1 MRSAGIQVDAGRAEP
16 LYRQIFDQVVE
27 RIRSRAFPA
36 GHRLPPSRTLADELG
51 TTRNTVVRAY
61 ADLEAAGFVGST
73 VGRGTFVLPQT
84 APARAVHPQTG
95 TPSAGGGVAWTSLL
109 SAVAVAEPLRRPE
122 RFSRA
127 PAGGDAVNLVRMQ
140 PSHDL
145 LPHELL
151 RRCATHVLR
160 KEGARALSYAPPDG
174 LPRLRALIAAD
185 LAQSGVPATADDV
198 LVTTGSQQAIDLV
211 ARALVNPGDAFLC
224 DAMTYPGALNLLTL
238 SGARLVPIPSDGEG
252 PDLAALTRLQNASA
266 KGLYLMPNCRNPTGS
281 CVSLARRRALVAWS
295 RETGVPIV
303 EDDYGA
309 DLSLEG
315 RPPLTALRAL
325 DGDVIHMGTFS
336 KRLAPALRVGFLV
349 CPAPL
354 RRVLVSIKHAMD
366 LGTSA
371 LLQHVLA
378 EFLDRG
384 YLRAHLNHTQPEYRA
399 RRDALEGALRAH
411 LPDRFSW
418 KTPERGVTLWL
429 PLPAELDP
437 ERVFEEASRRGV
449 LIAPSTVYEVERR
462 AEPGVRL
469 TFCAEPPKRLAEGGR
484 RLAEA
489 IRALGRPAR
498 ASATARVARLE
509 NM

>member
-1 MRSAGIQVDAGRAEP
+1 MRSAGIEVDTGRAEP
-16 LYRQIFDQVVE
+16 LYRQIFDQIVE

-36 GHRLPPSRTLADELG
+36 GHRLPPSRAFAEELG

-73 VGRGTFVLPQT
+73 VGRGTFVLAQP
-84 APARAVHPQTG
+84 AARAPLPAPGGV
-95 TPSAGGGVAWTSLL
+95 GGVAWTSLL
-109 SAVAVAEPLRRPE
+109 SAVATAEPLRRPE
-122 RFSRA
+122 RFGRGN
-127 PAGGDAVNLVRMQ
+127 AGGDVVNLVRMQ
-140 PSHDL
+140 PSSDL
-145 LPHELL
+145 LPDELL
-151 RRCATHVLR
+151 RRCTAHVLR
-160 KEGARALSYAPPDG
+160 AEGPRALSYAPPEG

-185 LAQSGVPATADDV
+185 LAHSGVPATAEDV

-224 DAMTYPGALNLLTL
+224 DGMTYPGALNLLTL
-238 SGARLVPIPSDGEG
+238 SGARLLPIPSDDEG
-252 PDLAALTRLQNASA
+252 PDLAALSRLQNASA
-266 KGLYLMPNCRNPTGS
+266 KGLYLMPNCRNPTGT

-295 RETGVPIV
+295 RETGVPLV

-315 RPPLTALRAL
+315 KPPPTALRAL
-325 DGDVIHMGTFS
+325 DGDVIHIGTFS
-336 KRLAPALRVGFLV
+336 KRLAPALRVGFVV
-349 CPAPL
+349 CPVPL
-354 RRVLVSIKHAMD
+354 RRVLVTLKHAMD

-384 YLRAHLNHTQPEYRA
+384 YLRAHLNHTLPEYRA

-411 LPDRFSW
+411 LPERFQWRS
-418 KTPERGVTLWL
+418 PERGVTLWL
-429 PLPAELDP
+429 PLPPELDP
-437 ERVFEEASRRGV
+437 EQVFEQATKRGV
-449 LIAPSTVYEVERR
+449 LVAPSNFYEVERR
-462 AEPGVRL
+462 AEPGIRL

-489 IRALGRPAR
+489 IRALGKPR
-498 ASATARVARLE
+498 ASAKADRVARLE
-509 NM
+509 NI